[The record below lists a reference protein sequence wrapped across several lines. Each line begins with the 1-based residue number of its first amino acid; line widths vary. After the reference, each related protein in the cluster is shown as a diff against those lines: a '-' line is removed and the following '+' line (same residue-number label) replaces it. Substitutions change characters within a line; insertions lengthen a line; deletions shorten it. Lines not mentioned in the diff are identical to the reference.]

1 MSQYLDQQG
10 LQTLVTK
17 TKEYAR
23 KSAKEAVN
31 ATNNAAAS
39 KTITGWNAVANAAEY
54 GDIAIAESQVT
65 GLVDHLAEKAP
76 LNSPVFTGTPTTP
89 VPTDKTS
96 NSLEVANVKYVL
108 DVIGNIGEAMHYIGA
123 INNESGL
130 RTSGKAGD
138 TYKVATAGSYL
149 GYDCEVGDMIIANKD
164 YTTELTH
171 ADVDVIQTNI
181 DGAVTGPT
189 TAGSGNFALFDGTT
203 GKVIKDAGYGLD
215 HFKTVQQVS
224 AYTGAAL
231 KTIDTIN
238 QSTNGDI
245 TVTFQDI
252 QTATTTQAGIVTL
265 SNASAS
271 TAEDVAATPYAV
283 KAAYD
288 VLNAAKQDNLSFDG
302 TYNSSTDKVALQS
315 SVSGAIETLDAEVTS
330 IDGKN
335 VQFKVKEEDGKIT
348 GVSVTTDNTVNA
360 TDVNNAI
367 TAAIGNLDAAV
378 SVIAPSA
385 TITSIAETDGVISIT
400 SGAIAITTSQITDFQ
415 ATLDGK
421 ADKKIPSTAGNIA
434 TLDANGNLTDGGYGL
449 DHYKTVQTAVT
460 DPTADGTG
468 VTFIDSITQDTNG
481 VITPHKKTVR
491 NATAEQAGLMSAQ
504 DFTKLG
510 NMSISAVEVDANG
523 VLKINNVSAMGP
535 ISDSEINGLFNE

>member
-31 ATNNAAAS
+31 TSAAAAS
-39 KTITGWNAVANAAEY
+39 KTITGWNGSANAAEY

-65 GLVDHLAEKAP
+65 GLTADLNLKAP
-76 LNSPVFTGTPTTP
+76 LASPAFTGTPTTP
-89 VPTDKTS
+89 TPEDPEHNTTQI
-96 NSLEVANVKYVL
+96 ANVQYVL
-108 DVIGNIGEAMHYIGA
+108 DVVGNITEAMHYIGA
-123 INNESGL
+123 INSESGL

-149 GYDCEVGDMIIANKD
+149 GYNCEVGDMIIANKD

-181 DGAVTGPT
+181 DGAVTGPN
-189 TAGSGNFALFDGTT
+189 TAVSGNFALFDNAN
-203 GKVIKDAGYGLD
+203 GKVIADAGFGPN

-238 QSTNGDI
+238 QNTNGDI

-252 QTATTTQAGIVTL
+252 QTATTAQAGVVTL
-265 SNASAS
+265 SNASAND
-271 TAEDVAATPYAV
+271 AQNVAATPYAV

-288 VLNAAKQDNLSFDG
+288 VLNDAKQDKLSFDG
-302 TYNSSTDKVALQS
+302 EYDATNNKVAT
-315 SVSGAIETLDAEVTS
+315 VSTVSDAIEALDAEVTS
-330 IDGKN
+330 TDGKN
-335 VQFKVKEEDGKIT
+335 VQFKVTEEDGKIT
-348 GVSVTTDNTVNA
+348 GVSVTTDNTVNE
-360 TDVNNAI
+360 TDVSNAI
-367 TAAIGNLDAAV
+367 TAAIGGLDAAV
-378 SVIAPSA
+378 SAIAPSA

-400 SGAIAITTSQITDFQ
+400 SGAIAITTDQITDFS
-415 ATLDGK
+415 TVLNGK
-421 ADKKIPSTAGNIA
+421 ADKVTSATAGHIA
-434 TLDANGNLTDGGYGL
+434 TFDATGNLTDGGFGL
-449 DHYKTVQTAVT
+449 DHYKTVQTAVS
-460 DPTADGTG
+460 DPTATGTA
-468 VTFIDSITQDTNG
+468 VAFIDSIEQDTNG
-481 VITPHKKTVR
+481 EITVTKKTVQ
-491 NATAEQAGLMSAQ
+491 NATTAQAGLMSAE

-510 NMSISAVEVDANG
+510 NMSVSSVAVTDG
-523 VLKINNVSAMGP
+523 VLLINGSSAMGP
-535 ISDSEINGLFNE
+535 ISDSEINSLFD